1 MPCQIQVT
9 GTRTCVMLLK
19 RLRPR
24 MQLSDAPFYGV
35 MVVDFEDAMAERC
48 HGIAEGGTT
57 TTTTD
62 VLWLASELRMEMRS
76 ATTGIYWKCDR
87 DTPVKRDELSFDS
100 EEGAAKEQM
109 ARKDTTG
116 AGGHCWDGA
125 AGRQRQW
132 EEGRRRHDWAAGSSR
147 DGGER
152 VVARDGAG
160 CGVGSDPFTATH
172 AVAELTMGAAGD

>member
-1 MPCQIQVT
+1 MEV
-9 GTRTCVMLLK
+9 LLLVEADATAVEHEEDCLVQDSSLM
-19 RLRPR
+19 RCPMAGFRVADGDEI
-24 MQLSDAPFYGV
+24 SDHWNLL
-35 MVVDFEDAMAERC
+35 E
-48 HGIAEGGTT
+48 
-57 TTTTD
+57 
-62 VLWLASELRMEMRS
+62 
-76 ATTGIYWKCDR
+76 R

>member
-1 MPCQIQVT
+1 MEVLLLVEADATAVEHEEDCLVHDSSLMRCPMAGFRVT
-9 GTRTCVMLLK
+9 DGDEISDHWNLLEVRLSEGYAGEGT
-19 RLRPR
+19 
-24 MQLSDAPFYGV
+24 
-35 MVVDFEDAMAERC
+35 
-48 HGIAEGGTT
+48 
-57 TTTTD
+57 
-62 VLWLASELRMEMRS
+62 
-76 ATTGIYWKCDR
+76 
-87 DTPVKRDELSFDS
+87 
-100 EEGAAKEQM
+100 AKEQM

-132 EEGRRRHDWAAGSSR
+132 EEGRRRHDWAAGSSC